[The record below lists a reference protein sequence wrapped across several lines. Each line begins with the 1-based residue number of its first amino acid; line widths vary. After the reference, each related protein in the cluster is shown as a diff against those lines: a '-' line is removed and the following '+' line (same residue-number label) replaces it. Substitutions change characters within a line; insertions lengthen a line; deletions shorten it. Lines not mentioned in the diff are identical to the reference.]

1 MPGPFSKIQITM
13 SDQTRVQIQSWLRCP
28 TMPSGLVR
36 RARALLLLEQ
46 GERYAPTAKQAGLSE
61 FHLRKWA
68 RRFCELGIAGLGERP
83 RSGRPPVFPPEVAL
97 YVVKLACERPDKFG
111 RSLSQWHCSE
121 LIRQLQADG
130 IVSSISSRPFGRFC
144 NLTSSSRGAPTCGSL
159 PRCLAISDLPSR

>member
-1 MPGPFSKIQITM
+1 VFQIPQEVNMPAPFSKIQITM

-46 GERYAPTAKQAGLSE
+46 GERYAPTAKQVGLSE

-130 IVSSISSRPFGRFC
+130 IVSSISFSPF
-144 NLTSSSRGAPTCGSL
+144 
-159 PRCLAISDLPSR
+159 